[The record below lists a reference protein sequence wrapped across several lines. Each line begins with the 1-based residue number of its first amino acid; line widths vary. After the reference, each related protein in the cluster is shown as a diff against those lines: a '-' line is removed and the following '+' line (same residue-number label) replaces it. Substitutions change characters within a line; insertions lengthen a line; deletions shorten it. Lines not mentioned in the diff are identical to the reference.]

1 MAHLMKAHTMARTHG
16 NNGGMYQLARHGVH
30 NVQPFGPCMTL
41 EQAQGYQADMA
52 LANMPVLVVR
62 CNAL

>member
-1 MAHLMKAHTMARTHG
+1 MAYLMKDSNMATNG
-16 NNGGMYQLARHGVH
+16 NESGQYRLAKDNAFSV
-30 NVQPFGPCMTL
+30 VPFGPRMTL
-41 EQAQGYQADMA
+41 QQAQAYQADMA